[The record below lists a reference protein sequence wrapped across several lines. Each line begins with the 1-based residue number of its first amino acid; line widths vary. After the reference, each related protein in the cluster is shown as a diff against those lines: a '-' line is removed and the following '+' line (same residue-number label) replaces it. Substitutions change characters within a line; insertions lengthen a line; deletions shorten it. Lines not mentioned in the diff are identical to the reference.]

1 MNFLKNLWEI
11 ISKFTFKDWII
22 VILSFLLLGMYISA
36 RHYQHAANNQT
47 VIYKDSLYVYKNMLD
62 SEYIA
67 KNLYIQEIEDLKNQN
82 EELYAEIKNLKDNP
96 LVVTKIVTKYEIKE
110 VPAKSD
116 SIGQS
121 KDSLNNVWK
130 NLYWSANETNGYYSL
145 TGRTDVLS
153 NFSQFSTT
161 IDNLSIPVDFTFDL
175 IEGKKDKQIKI
186 IARSNNPYV
195 QIMDIDGAVVDP
207 TKIETLRKCF
217 PQKHWHI
224 GPSIG
229 YGLTSDMKLRPSL
242 NISLMY
248 SIFSF

>member
-1 MNFLKNLWEI
+1 M
-11 ISKFTFKDWII
+11 
-22 VILSFLLLGMYISA
+22 
-36 RHYQHAANNQT
+36 
-47 VIYKDSLYVYKNMLD
+47 
-62 SEYIA
+62 
-67 KNLYIQEIEDLKNQN
+67 KNQN
-82 EELYAEIKNLKDNP
+82 KELYAEIKNLKDNP

-161 IDNLSIPVDFTFDL
+161 INNLSIPVNFTFNL

-195 QIMDIDGAVVDP
+195 QIMDIEGVVVDP
-207 TKIETLRKCF
+207 T
-217 PQKHWHI
+217 
-224 GPSIG
+224 
-229 YGLTSDMKLRPSL
+229 
-242 NISLMY
+242 
-248 SIFSF
+248 